1 MCVYI
6 VFEEREVERYVQL
19 QQVKQ
24 PHSTR
29 KISKQ
34 AKRMQKGERRPKTKP
49 NHREPDGQVLGMLWY
64 GYGFGSAFGS
74 GSAFAFL
81 ILLCFIFSTRDR
93 AYFLVLCRLFFFVVL
108 VLKNEFPT
116 LTPGTLVPSVDVRL
130 DTSKVHQY
138 YMVYWCLPLR

>member
-1 MCVYI
+1 MV
-6 VFEEREVERYVQL
+6 
-19 QQVKQ
+19 
-24 PHSTR
+24 
-29 KISKQ
+29 
-34 AKRMQKGERRPKTKP
+34 
-49 NHREPDGQVLGMLWY
+49 WY
-64 GYGFGSAFGS
+64 GMAMGS
-74 GSAFAFL
+74 GLLLVLDLLLLFL
-81 ILLCFIFSTRDR
+81 YYCALFFSTRDR

>member
-1 MCVYI
+1 
-6 VFEEREVERYVQL
+6 VQL

-64 GYGFGSAFGS
+64 GMVWV
-74 GSAFAFL
+74 
-81 ILLCFIFSTRDR
+81 CFWFWICFCFSYIIVLYFFSTRDR

>member
-1 MCVYI
+1 MV
-6 VFEEREVERYVQL
+6 
-19 QQVKQ
+19 
-24 PHSTR
+24 
-29 KISKQ
+29 
-34 AKRMQKGERRPKTKP
+34 
-49 NHREPDGQVLGMLWY
+49 WY

-81 ILLCFIFSTRDR
+81 ILLCFIIFLPATALIFSFCAD
-93 AYFLVLCRLFFFVVL
+93 FFFFVVL